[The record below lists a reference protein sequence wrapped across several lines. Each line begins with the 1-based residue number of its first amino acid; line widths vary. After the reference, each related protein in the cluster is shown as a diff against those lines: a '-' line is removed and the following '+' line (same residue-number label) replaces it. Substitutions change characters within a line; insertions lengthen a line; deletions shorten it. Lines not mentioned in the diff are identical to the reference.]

1 MLNIS
6 RIKVN
11 QTMKCSQLI
20 EYPKRNICLYKLC
33 RKWSRETSS
42 RPFFVFL
49 KIFILGK
56 SKWSAAWFHYISLA
70 HNLAYNRNKLFK
82 TLHYWIRDIFNF
94 DFLDEGPG
102 IVSLAHLCM
111 IFQQKCSSKNTIICL
126 CIQSSRVNQILALW
140 SAEVRVFLSPIRK
153 FNHFYL
159 NFWRKYPPVCC
170 VVSANLSRLLCTF
183 YIPIHHMYKW
193 RWVNF
198 CHIYSKQYNS
208 NMKLM
213 FYITHTGAF
222 LTLLLLIDTT
232 H

>member
-1 MLNIS
+1 MVSKCND
-6 RIKVN
+6 IK
-11 QTMKCSQLI
+11 SI
-20 EYPKRNICLYKLC
+20 
-33 RKWSRETSS
+33 SS
-42 RPFFVFL
+42 RGGSRAAATFKMECFVIIVNGWKPL
-49 KIFILGK
+49 TIITKHSILDV
-56 SKWSAAWFHYISLA
+56 AA
-70 HNLAYNRNKLFK
+70 
-82 TLHYWIRDIFNF
+82 TLD
-94 DFLDEGPG
+94 LP
-102 IVSLAHLCM
+102 L
-111 IFQQKCSSKNTIICL
+111 SSKNTIICL
-126 CIQSSRVNQILALW
+126 CIQSSRINQILALW

-170 VVSANLSRLLCTF
+170 VVSANLSRLLYTF